1 MHELGQPMHSF
12 DLDKLSENRIV
23 VRRARAGETI
33 TTLDEVE
40 RKLDASMLAI
50 CDAKKPVA
58 VAGVMGGLHSGITDE
73 TSSVLLEVAYFKRDN
88 IRQTSKKLGLTT
100 EASYRFE
107 RGVDIENLR
116 RASDRATEMICKL
129 TGGEPG
135 EYVDIFPTKRVL
147 VTVQSKDI
155 AAAVKRLTGLEVE
168 TEECVRILSALGI
181 KPKDPAMTFAVP
193 SWRHDIAI
201 EEDLVEE
208 VARHVGYEKIAN
220 QLPPAFSAGEYQPD
234 ERRKQLARRSLA
246 DVGFNEAL
254 SYSFIETAFD
264 EKLDLVPGLLDRSSD
279 EKFVTLR
286 DSVIEGAV
294 RMRPSLLPGLLDA
307 VRFNFNHQRKSLKLF
322 EIGKV
327 FAATRGEDPL
337 PNEREL
343 LSVVV
348 TGGDMNAGRSMPVR
362 ELDFYDAKGAVEI
375 ALAAIGMSDASYSA
389 ADV

>member
-1 MHELGQPMHSF
+1 
-12 DLDKLSENRIV
+12 
-23 VRRARAGETI
+23 
-33 TTLDEVE
+33 
-40 RKLDASMLAI
+40 
-50 CDAKKPVA
+50 
-58 VAGVMGGLHSGITDE
+58 
-73 TSSVLLEVAYFKRDN
+73 
-88 IRQTSKKLGLTT
+88 
-100 EASYRFE
+100 
-107 RGVDIENLR
+107 
-116 RASDRATEMICKL
+116 
-129 TGGEPG
+129 
-135 EYVDIFPTKRVL
+135 
-147 VTVQSKDI
+147 
-155 AAAVKRLTGLEVE
+155 
-168 TEECVRILSALGI
+168 
-181 KPKDPAMTFAVP
+181 
-193 SWRHDIAI
+193 
-201 EEDLVEE
+201 
-208 VARHVGYEKIAN
+208 
-220 QLPPAFSAGEYQPD
+220 
-234 ERRKQLARRSLA
+234 LA

-264 EKLDLVPGLLDRSSD
+264 EKLDLVPGLLDPSSD

-389 ADV
+389 ADVKHLRAGQSAEIRVSGEAIGSVGRINEEIAADYKFKQPVYVAEIDLQAALAKAPSPVVYSHLPKYPSVVRDVSFLVTRAVTFDSIRRTLLEQGNEILRNVEFVDVFEGKGMAENELSLTVRLEYRGGEGTLTESDVDGVHAALLEAVEKDLGIRPRA